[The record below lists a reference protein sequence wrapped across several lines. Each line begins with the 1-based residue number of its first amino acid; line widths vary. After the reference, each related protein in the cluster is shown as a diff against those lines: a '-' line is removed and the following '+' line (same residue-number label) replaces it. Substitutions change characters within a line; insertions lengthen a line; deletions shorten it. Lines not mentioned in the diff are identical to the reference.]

1 MRKFTIIAQN
11 KYISTLLFNR
21 SDMKLYKVGAPVLPD
36 SCMPLGMK
44 ATDNMT
50 KLWPIQPGPSLV
62 HHLLAL
68 SYAETAEQDVLK
80 KNIMGYVCV

>member
-1 MRKFTIIAQN
+1 
-11 KYISTLLFNR
+11 
-21 SDMKLYKVGAPVLPD
+21 MKLYKIGAPALPD

-50 KLWPIQPGPSLV
+50 KLWPIQTGPSLV

-68 SYAETAEQDVLK
+68 SFAETAEQDVLK
-80 KNIMGYVCV
+80 KNILGYVCV

>member
-1 MRKFTIIAQN
+1 
-11 KYISTLLFNR
+11 
-21 SDMKLYKVGAPVLPD
+21 MKLYKVGAPILPD

-44 ATDNMT
+44 STDNMT

-68 SYAETAEQDVLK
+68 SFAETGEQDVLK
-80 KNIMGYVCV
+80 KNILGFVCV